1 MAVCASLGWSR
12 VLRLMPSI
20 DHSEKSASGRP
31 VVEVAV
37 GVLLKSD
44 QSILLG
50 QRPEGKPY
58 AGYWEFPGG
67 KIETGETLLD
77 ALRRELQEEINVSVN
92 DANEFLVIEHDYPH
106 AYVRLHICIVTS
118 WVGEPTG
125 LENQA
130 LAWVLKKDIA
140 KPALWPILPA
150 TLPILEKLNDFL
162 EIAKR

>member
-1 MAVCASLGWSR
+1 
-12 VLRLMPSI
+12 MPFSSHPEI
-20 DHSEKSASGRP
+20 NPSGRP

-37 GVLLKSD
+37 GILIKPD

-67 KIETGETLLD
+67 KIEAGETLVQ
-77 ALRRELQEEINVSVN
+77 ALRRELQEEINVSIN

-106 AYVRLHICIVTS
+106 AYVRLHICLVSS
-118 WVGEPTG
+118 WLGEPKG
-125 LENQA
+125 LENQT

-140 KPALWPILPA
+140 KPDLEPILPA
-150 TLPILEKLNDFL
+150 TIPILEKLNSFL
-162 EIAKR
+162 EVAK